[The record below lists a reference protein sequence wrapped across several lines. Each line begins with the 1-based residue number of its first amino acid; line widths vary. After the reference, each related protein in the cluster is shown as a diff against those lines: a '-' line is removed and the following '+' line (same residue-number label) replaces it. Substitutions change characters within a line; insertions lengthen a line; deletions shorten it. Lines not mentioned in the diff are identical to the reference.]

1 MKTIATLLFVLF
13 SANLAMAQAG
23 EEVALQD
30 TLRNFSLKVVD
41 KKGKPMSGIA
51 VNTTANRVTLL
62 TDNNGHAKMDSIS
75 DKDTL
80 TVMLPVIGAADI
92 PLYGLDSV
100 LITIK
105 SAKKFK
111 IKSHRPQDLTK
122 TTPTNTIGDVP
133 ELLKTRPA
141 RDLAELLTGL
151 VPGLRIT
158 YGPNGITANIRG
170 ITSINS
176 SNEPLVVVDGMA
188 YDSFSVVNNFLDVY
202 TIQKIEVQKDGSLY
216 GMRGANGVI
225 VITTKGNTAN
235 TLD

>member
-13 SANLAMAQAG
+13 SANLAIAQTG
-23 EEVALQD
+23 EKVASQD

-41 KKGKPMSGIA
+41 KKGKPVSSIA
-51 VNTTANRVTLL
+51 VNFTANTATLL
-62 TDNNGHAKMDSIS
+62 TDNMGIARLEGIS
-75 DKDTL
+75 DKDTM
-80 TVMLPVIGAADI
+80 TVMLPVIGPTEI

-100 LITIK
+100 LITMK
-105 SAKKFK
+105 SGKKFK
-111 IKSHRPQDLTK
+111 IKSHHPQDLTR
-122 TTPTNTIGDVP
+122 TTPTNTISNVP

-170 ITSINS
+170 MSSINS
-176 SNEPLVVVDGMA
+176 SNEPLIVIDGMS

-235 TLD
+235 TLN